1 MKKFNVDVFC
11 TGFPCNG
18 CPFLY
23 EERSRCRMINMSQ
36 QQILNVAFTSNRSEK
51 YWEKIRRLHIEIPY
65 GVKMR

>member
-23 EERSRCRMINMSQ
+23 EAARRCSMNSMSQ
-36 QQILNVAFTSNRSEK
+36 QQILNVAFSSHRSEK
-51 YWEKIRRLHIEIPY
+51 YWQKIRELKVQIPY